1 MIIGEMMRGYK
12 DYYVDKWG
20 DRYSEYDDYDGYKT
34 WTTGDMDLPD
44 VVLFRSA
51 FSDVSGALEQLDV
64 MLEEIGINPRASD
77 SSIVIGDLTIDQVL
91 GIAREVVTLQR
102 KMSNARSALDRV
114 NDRVITAQEQA
125 RKVEKTINALES

>member
-1 MIIGEMMRGYK
+1 
-12 DYYVDKWG
+12 
-20 DRYSEYDDYDGYKT
+20 
-34 WTTGDMDLPD
+34 
-44 VVLFRSA
+44 
-51 FSDVSGALEQLDV
+51 
-64 MLEEIGINPRASD
+64 
-77 SSIVIGDLTIDQVL
+77 VIGDLTIDQVL